1 MGAGGVVKIFT
12 PNTPPKDAQPAG
24 GDASGAQ
31 DGAESDA
38 MRELFSAVA
47 SFSVPSGV
55 MGIDVSRKAII
66 RKGEK
71 VPLRA
76 TDCH

>member
-12 PNTPPKDAQPAG
+12 PNTPPKDAQPVG
-24 GDASGAQ
+24 GDAA
-31 DGAESDA
+31 GAEPDA

>member
-1 MGAGGVVKIFT
+1 
-12 PNTPPKDAQPAG
+12 
-24 GDASGAQ
+24 
-31 DGAESDA
+31 
-38 MRELFSAVA
+38 
-47 SFSVPSGV
+47 VPSGV

>member
-12 PNTPPKDAQPAG
+12 PNTPRKDAQPV
-24 GDASGAQ
+24 GDDAAGAQ
-31 DGAESDA
+31 DDA
-38 MRELFSAVA
+38 MRELYSAVA

-66 RKGEK
+66 RKGDK
-71 VPLRA
+71 VPLTV
-76 TDCH
+76 TDGH

>member
-12 PNTPPKDAQPAG
+12 PNTPPKEAQRCEEMVG
-24 GDASGAQ
+24 GDAA
-31 DGAESDA
+31 GAEPDA

-71 VPLRA
+71 VPLIA
-76 TDCH
+76 TKGH